1 MKVLV
6 LRASNSKNYG
16 SLMMVANY
24 INKHKAANQ
33 DATYIVDNIEDDGV
47 ERIRTASGVNEIDG
61 FLDLGIRLRPECKKS
76 NAVVKLFKYYDF
88 ARKFGSMIRSLGVQ
102 KVVFLGGDDISE
114 YYTLK
119 SVIIE
124 LIKIRSMAS
133 SDIEILMLGQTIGP
147 FYSWRK
153 SFAASSLSKAK
164 IFTRDAQCAGYLRN
178 DLKLTNVYESADLAY
193 LPLPEQGSPK
203 VSSEADALL
212 EGISDYELIVTSG
225 LWKSYT
231 DSYEVYINFW
241 KDYLNARVSKGNK
254 LVVLSHVLSDTSS
267 DSRVAN
273 ELKDYFANNEEIKF
287 ITDVIQPVVAR
298 EIISRSKFTLSG
310 RMHACVSSL
319 QTGVPTIPL
328 SYSVKF
334 GGVIGELPVENYI
347 IECGTSNLWND
358 ATKFISLIEDEI
370 TKIESNG
377 FGKQQSIINAVDS
390 VQSKILAQIS

>member
-1 MKVLV
+1 MKVLIM
-6 LRASNSKNYG
+6 RASNTKNYG

-24 INKHKAANQ
+24 INKHKDLNPAAN
-33 DATYIVDNIEDDGV
+33 YIVDNIEEDGV
-47 ERIRTASGVNEIDG
+47 ERIKTASNVNDIKG
-61 FLDLGIRLRPECKKS
+61 FLELGISLRPNCKDS
-76 NAVVKLFKYYDF
+76 SSIVKLYKYMSF
-88 ARKFGSMIRSLGVQ
+88 AVKFGNMIRSMGVQ

-133 SDIEILMLGQTIGP
+133 CDIEVLMLGQTIGP

-153 SFAASSLSKAK
+153 PFAASSLSTPK

-193 LPLPEQGSPK
+193 LPLPEQGSSK
-203 VSSEADALL
+203 VSLEADALL

-231 DSYEVYINFW
+231 DSYEAYIVFW
-241 KDYLNARVSKGNK
+241 KEYLIARVNKGSK

-273 ELKDYFANNEEIKF
+273 ELKDYFADNESIKF
-287 ITDVIQPVVAR
+287 ITAVIQPVVAR

-334 GGVIGELPVENYI
+334 GGVIGELPVEDHI

-358 ATKFISLIEDEI
+358 VPKFISLIEQEI

-377 FGKQQSIINAVDS
+377 FGKQQRIINAVDS